1 MREGKSPP
9 PCLAELA
16 AALAAARLP
25 AGDGQSLSKG
35 VQTIIVAAAL
45 GIGAWVMS
53 SINAVQT
60 TLAGV
65 STTVQSIQKAIG
77 DIQTAQG
84 SATAA
89 IGDLKAQNAQLV
101 QRVATLESASQR
113 MSDRIGIVD
122 GRKPL
127 DPRDMASR

>member
-1 MREGKSPP
+1 MPEGKSPSP
-9 PCLAELA
+9 SLGELA
-16 AALAAARLP
+16 AALAALRPP
-25 AGDGQSLSKG
+25 ANDGHSLSKG

-65 STTVQSIQKAIG
+65 STTVQSIQKAVG
-77 DIQTAQG
+77 DVQTAQG

-89 IGDLKAQNAQLV
+89 IGDMKAQNAQLV
-101 QRVATLESASQR
+101 QRVATLETTSQR
-113 MSDRIGIVD
+113 MSDRMRIAEGQ
-122 GRKPL
+122 KPL
-127 DPRDMASR
+127 DPRDADGR

>member
-1 MREGKSPP
+1 MSESKKLPP
-9 PCLAELA
+9 GLGELA
-16 AALAAARLP
+16 AALAALRP
-25 AGDGQSLSKG
+25 ASNEAQSLSKG

-84 SATAA
+84 SATVA
-89 IGDLKAQNAQLV
+89 IGDMKAQNAQLV
-101 QRVATLESASQR
+101 QRVTTLETGAQR
-113 MSDRIGIVD
+113 MNDRMRIVE
-122 GRKPL
+122 GQKPL
-127 DPRDMASR
+127 DPRDAGSR

>member
-1 MREGKSPP
+1 MTDNRRKTSG
-9 PCLAELA
+9 LGELA
-16 AALAAARLP
+16 AALAALRPPP
-25 AGDGQSLSKG
+25 AEAQSLSKA

-53 SINAVQT
+53 SINAVQA

-77 DIQTAQG
+77 DVQTAQLG
-84 SATAA
+84 ATAA
-89 IGDLKAQNAQLV
+89 IGDMKAQNAQLV
-101 QRVATLESASQR
+101 QRVATLETASQR
-113 MSDRIGIVD
+113 MNDRMRIVE
-122 GRKPL
+122 GQKPL